1 MNKVVK
7 QRLVLSE
14 RSMNAECATKNGA
27 KTRGLLALGVLNGS
41 GGEAGGLGF
50 VVRGLRWGLGLGG
63 EQGVGTKGGE
73 AYACGGPST
82 SMRLSASGSS
92 PAGSDS
98 SNSSF

>member
-50 VVRGLRWGLGLGG
+50 VVRGLRWGLGLGDEEG
-63 EQGVGTKGGE
+63 AGTADRE
-73 AYACGGPST
+73 ACGGSST
-82 SMRLSASGSS
+82 SMRLSASGSCSS

-98 SNSSF
+98 SDSSF